1 MDSDT
6 SKFDVPYTDEEFE
19 AIDVP
24 KTEEEFSRCIAT
36 LGKYIQEGRFNKH
49 KSD

>member
-1 MDSDT
+1 MESDT
-6 SKFDVPYTDEEFE
+6 SKFDVPYTDEEFD

-24 KTEEEFSRCIAT
+24 KTEEEFSRVIAT
-36 LGKYIQEGRFNKH
+36 AEKYIKEGLFNKR

>member
-6 SKFDVPYTDEEFE
+6 SKFDIHYTDEEFD

-36 LGKYIQEGRFNKH
+36 LGKYIKEGYFSKRK
-49 KSD
+49 D

>member
-1 MDSDT
+1 MDSNT
-6 SKFDVPYTDEEFE
+6 SKFDIPYTDEEFD

-24 KTEEEFSRCIAT
+24 RTEEEFSRVIVTAK
-36 LGKYIQEGRFNKH
+36 KYIQEGRFNKH